1 MNKKRIMFIS
11 IVSALIL
18 LTAYFLVDSYAAEED
33 LSNLDETTSV
43 TVTIGTNQYTVNNS
57 KDLNGLLN
65 LKNAIEEYRENTEL
79 NSYQTIYEQS
89 IQFLINN
96 AENTKAE
103 NIENTIYFKNNKFYT
118 DIETTNILYKE
129 DGTEYITLEEII
141 NNATEDLVVSILTQ
155 YTVKTDESWEPQH
168 NIILFRGESDGKRF
182 IEVSTNK
189 TLTMKPT
196 ETGTLTIDGYKTN
209 IRTTYTPIRAASGS
223 VINVYDRVTIKDFY
237 CTTNGGSMYLN
248 GGTINIYGGIF
259 YGNQAGATGG
269 FITCTDGTFNVY
281 DGIFA
286 NNSARTGGGVF
297 TIKFTSATSGYINL
311 TGGVF
316 VNNTSE
322 SNGAVIHMTSGT
334 FTMENATIYNNTS
347 NSSGGFLYISAGKLS
362 IDKSLIYDNVAQ
374 NNGGAIYMAGGEI
387 EIHGGNLGLEKDDL
401 NNPRKNIATTGN
413 GGAIYIK
420 TGTITINGGDIS
432 SNISE
437 TANGGAI
444 YVDGGTFTINDGN
457 INNNETTNNGGGVYV
472 NGGTFTMNG
481 GNIYSNKAINGGGVF
496 VNDGNAIITAGNI
509 GLQTVGATDRGNS
522 ASKNGGGI
530 NVAGGNVTIEGG
542 AVSNNTSI
550 NNGGGLYLDGGTFDM
565 NSGNINYN
573 ISENGAG
580 AFITNTTF
588 NLTGGEF
595 NSNIATSKG
604 GGFYVGDNSTV
615 NLSNGEV
622 KNNKAKNGSGF
633 YQTQT
638 SNNTTTEL
646 TGNCIVTNNEATN
659 GNGGGVYID
668 GGSIFRMIGGKIIYN
683 NATANQSTLNVVTA
697 KESTEG
703 VGGGVYILNGTFTM
717 YDDDDTAGNAA
728 IYGNIASYAADDL
741 FASGENT
748 SFDAISVINMD
759 KADAYKT
766 ADSWFE
772 DFPEN
777 EEHTT
782 LNYEHRN
789 DDNSTNDVIIST
801 GRYKN
806 ITDVDDKLVATTVLN
821 RNCNDYIA
829 ITMGNSF
836 GKMRINVVDSN
847 VLKAHSFIY
856 KIESCTTEE
865 CNETNPEIVMEI
877 VTQKGNPAIITDMP
891 TGLYRVTVKPTWSWR
906 YDTQT
911 IFEIVENSVSREK
924 ETTESV
930 IINVYSE
937 QFTDVNTEY
946 TINNKHWIAKTEIIT
961 R

>member
-1 MNKKRIMFIS
+1 MKRNIFAYIVLTLIFSFIAYDV
-11 IVSALIL
+11 IAEDVTITPVTTQAELVTALNTGGYIQ
-18 LTAYFLVDSYAAEED
+18 
-33 LSNLDETTSV
+33 LSNDININTTL
-43 TVTIGTNQYTVNNS
+43 TVKADTTL
-57 KDLNGLLN
+57 DLNGYMLRQTAELSVINGTSLN
-65 LKNAIEEYRENTEL
+65 
-79 NSYQTIYEQS
+79 
-89 IQFLINN
+89 
-96 AENTKAE
+96 
-103 NIENTIYFKNNKFYT
+103 
-118 DIETTNILYKE
+118 
-129 DGTEYITLEEII
+129 G
-141 NNATEDLVVSILTQ
+141 
-155 YTVKTDESWEPQH
+155 
-168 NIILFRGESDGKRF
+168 
-182 IEVSTNK
+182 K
-189 TLTMKPT
+189 TLT
-196 ETGTLTIDGYKTN
+196 
-209 IRTTYTPIRAASGS
+209 
-223 VINVYDRVTIKDFY
+223 IKDSRPEENIHYFIAHEDKEWEY
-237 CTTNGGSMYLN
+237 VETPEEGVEYKEIKGGIITGGYNKSASTLGGGAIRSNDTKDYIIID
-248 GGTINIYGGIF
+248 GGTIVGNYAARAGGGSYGGAVTLNNGYVIGNAAGKFAGAIALSGNFTMNGGIIEDNYSPAGTNEYRFNITDISIGSSSNFIMTGGIIKANIATVTSSSSSTLNVSDNAIIYGNIYLQNGIKA
-259 YGNQAGATGG
+259 NITGG
-269 FITCTDGTFNVY
+269 KINGRIRMTKGSFTMSGGEITNGTADDTEINYFGSN
-281 DGIFA
+281 
-286 NNSARTGGGVF
+286 GGGV
-297 TIKFTSATSGYINL
+297 SVE
-311 TGGVF
+311 GG
-316 VNNTSE
+316 N
-322 SNGAVIHMTSGT
+322 
-334 FTMENATIYNNTS
+334 FTM
-347 NSSGGFLYISAGKLS
+347 SGGTIQGNSA
-362 IDKSLIYDNVAQ
+362 
-374 NNGGAIYMAGGEI
+374 
-387 EIHGGNLGLEKDDL
+387 
-401 NNPRKNIATTGN
+401 
-413 GGAIYIK
+413 
-420 TGTITINGGDIS
+420 
-432 SNISE
+432 
-437 TANGGAI
+437 
-444 YVDGGTFTINDGN
+444 
-457 INNNETTNNGGGVYV
+457 NENGGGVYV
-472 NGGTFTMNG
+472 NGGTFIMNG
-481 GNIYSNKAINGGGVF
+481 GNIYNNKSINGGGVF
-496 VNDGNAIITAGNI
+496 VNSGNATITGGNI
-509 GLQTVGATDRGNS
+509 GQAKEEDLELGNIATE
-522 ASKNGGGI
+522 NGGGI

-542 AVSNNTSI
+542 NVIYNSSNN
-550 NNGGGLYLDGGTFDM
+550 GAGLYLDGGTFNM
-565 NSGNINYN
+565 SNGYIANNEA
-573 ISENGAG
+573 ENGAG

-789 DDNSTNDVIIST
+789 DDDSTNDVIIST

-806 ITDVDDKLVATTVLN
+806 ITDSDDKLVATTVLN

-847 VLKAHSFIY
+847 VLRAHSFIY

-865 CNETNPEIVMEI
+865 CNDTNPEIVMEI

-946 TINNKHWIAKTEIIT
+946 TINNKHWITKTEIVE